1 MRCPRWSA
9 LTLTLLIF
17 GVALGAGDQVA
28 LERNRQLLARW
39 RSNPD
44 HIARLKRDLKVFHAL
59 PRARQEQLR
68 TLDEQLHETNP
79 ATQARLWAALER
91 YNAWLATR
99 TDEQRLHITQAPDAA
114 TRLARI
120 RELRLREW
128 LPRLTKSDQQAV
140 GRLPVDQQPG
150 RIAALRSED
159 RRQRGASYRDWLAA
173 EAAIPRPTSLKE
185 LPAETRAFVEANLM
199 KRLTP
204 VERERLRKAEGKYP
218 EWFRLLDGL
227 SEIHPV
233 LPPTKK
239 GENINLKELPDNV
252 AAKYRV
258 DKFLK
263 GKRGKDKSWPDWAL
277 DITRIAKELKTTIP
291 TLGAS
296 KPSEF
301 SPEIQKFLTQ
311 TLFPALGREQRTQL
325 DKQEGHWPEY
335 PRMLLRLARDSQ
347 LVIPGMSLPGPIVM
361 WENARAEAPVP
372 LEGLLTEFAR
382 KELTEEEFAQMGL
395 KPGDLV
401 GNREKLQSAFNR
413 KKSEY
418 ERKHKNGS
426 SR

>member
-17 GVALGAGDQVA
+17 SVALGAGDQVA
-28 LERNRQLLARW
+28 LERNRQMLARW

-44 HIARLKRDLKVFHAL
+44 HIARLQRDMRVFHAL

-68 TLDEQLHETNP
+68 TLDQQLHETNP
-79 ATQARLWAALER
+79 TTQARLWAALER

-128 LPRLTKSDQQAV
+128 KPRLTTSDQQTVA
-140 GRLPVDQQPG
+140 RLPVDQQPG
-150 RIAALRSED
+150 RIAALRFED
-159 RRQRGASYRDWLAA
+159 RRQRGAWYRAWLAD
-173 EAAIPRPTSLKE
+173 EAAVPRPTSLKE

-199 KRLTP
+199 KRLIP
-204 VERERLRKAEGKYP
+204 VERDKLRKAEGKYP
-218 EWFRLLDGL
+218 EWFRLLDAL
-227 SEIHPV
+227 SEVHPV
-233 LPPTKK
+233 LPPLPSGEVKSFDDLVKIRGLEDLKK
-239 GENINLKELPDNV
+239 PDAKLLLGRLKGPWPEFALKARYSLKEKQFP
-252 AAKYRV
+252 
-258 DKFLK
+258 
-263 GKRGKDKSWPDWAL
+263 P
-277 DITRIAKELKTTIP
+277 
-291 TLGAS
+291 LGAS

-311 TLFPALGREQRTQL
+311 KLFPTLGREQRIQL
-325 DKQEGHWPEY
+325 DKQVGNWPEY
-335 PRMLLRLARDSQ
+335 PRILLRLARERL
-347 LVIPGMSLPGPIVM
+347 LVIPGMSLPGPIEM

-372 LEGLLTEFAR
+372 LDGLLTEFAR

-395 KPGDLV
+395 KAGDLV
-401 GNREKLQSAFNR
+401 GNREKLQNAFKR

-418 ERKHKNGS
+418 DQKQKKGS